1 MVNDHNL
8 RLYRIQQ
15 AATKCFDS
23 WKKADFS
30 PSQKAFL
37 TDFAHYV
44 REIARAVREE
54 EADIAVFPG

>member
-1 MVNDHNL
+1 MVNDRNL

-15 AATKCFDS
+15 AYFRCSDL

-37 TDFAHYV
+37 QAFGQWV
-44 REIARAVREE
+44 RDIALIVREE
-54 EADIAVFPG
+54 EADIALFE